1 MPSKFNIGVSLNPR
15 QALKGLTKIRSAFGG
30 VGTEAKRS
38 GSLIKRTMDNSS
50 KAIEQTA
57 GNTRKLA
64 SAMSGLRGSVAA
76 VAAIAASTMSIFETG
91 AKMEAWRNSLSVVTD
106 SAKNAAD
113 TIKWL
118 KANAQELGI
127 SFEGSV
133 ESFQKLAAAAK
144 NTSLKGSEL
153 RRTFRAVS
161 GAARVLGLDGEDLR
175 LIMFALTQMISKGK
189 VSSEE
194 LRRQMGERFP
204 GAMQIAA
211 RAIGKTDDEFEKML
225 KTGSIIAEDFMP
237 KFTDQIEKEFG
248 PAMASAATQPLAA
261 VDRLKN
267 AWFDLKVTIADAGFM
282 RLVAD
287 AMEGIASAMRKI
299 TPLINEFERLVKFAW
314 KGSNL
319 EKFWK
324 GLKENS
330 DGVLDG
336 LKEKFWEVIKLIHV
350 AFGRIGT
357 ASKELFTKLE
367 LHINK
372 LKMSMLDFLSQLP
385 GVTSAAL
392 GFDDSKYVGFKS
404 TLMAANGQLYKSLG
418 LIDEQN
424 SKLTKNASD
433 WVANAR
439 KTMTADELR
448 TSNAERDHDTYL
460 HLWNDQFQAVAR
472 LDGKLKKLKPSPT
485 FQSDL
490 QKIKDEFDQIKEKA
504 NIDSASLFGDGLVI
518 GPMGGASEQAF
529 ASMMKLIEK
538 ADEFKLKI
546 GEITEYGVAFGDKWA
561 EMAEQFGTPMQRI
574 GEQVAEI
581 FGPGGTF
588 SKGVGDAVA
597 SSILQMNSFKDSIKA
612 VGRAIIHEVISNLVQ
627 IGVQM
632 AMNYAKQQILG
643 TATVAATTA
652 AGVAG
657 AAASAAAW
665 APAAAMAS
673 LASFGANAAPA
684 MTGISSTVG
693 LAKALSLPMAE
704 KGGPISGPTLV
715 GEAGPEIFVPKGAG
729 TVIPNDKLGGGGDTV
744 NVSFNINAN
753 DSRGFDQL
761 LQTRR
766 GMIVN
771 MVNQAMN
778 DRGRTGVTS

>member
-1 MPSKFNIGVSLNPR
+1 
-15 QALKGLTKIRSAFGG
+15 
-30 VGTEAKRS
+30 
-38 GSLIKRTMDNSS
+38 
-50 KAIEQTA
+50 
-57 GNTRKLA
+57 
-64 SAMSGLRGSVAA
+64 
-76 VAAIAASTMSIFETG
+76 
-91 AKMEAWRNSLSVVTD
+91 
-106 SAKNAAD
+106 
-113 TIKWL
+113 
-118 KANAQELGI
+118 
-127 SFEGSV
+127 
-133 ESFQKLAAAAK
+133 
-144 NTSLKGSEL
+144 
-153 RRTFRAVS
+153 
-161 GAARVLGLDGEDLR
+161 
-175 LIMFALTQMISKGK
+175 
-189 VSSEE
+189 
-194 LRRQMGERFP
+194 
-204 GAMQIAA
+204 
-211 RAIGKTDDEFEKML
+211 
-225 KTGSIIAEDFMP
+225 
-237 KFTDQIEKEFG
+237 
-248 PAMASAATQPLAA
+248 
-261 VDRLKN
+261 
-267 AWFDLKVTIADAGFM
+267 
-282 RLVAD
+282 
-287 AMEGIASAMRKI
+287 
-299 TPLINEFERLVKFAW
+299 
-314 KGSNL
+314 
-319 EKFWK
+319 
-324 GLKENS
+324 
-330 DGVLDG
+330 
-336 LKEKFWEVIKLIHV
+336 
-350 AFGRIGT
+350 
-357 ASKELFTKLE
+357 
-367 LHINK
+367 
-372 LKMSMLDFLSQLP
+372 
-385 GVTSAAL
+385 
-392 GFDDSKYVGFKS
+392 
-404 TLMAANGQLYKSLG
+404 
-418 LIDEQN
+418 
-424 SKLTKNASD
+424 
-433 WVANAR
+433 
-439 KTMTADELR
+439 MTADEIR

-504 NIDSASLFGDGLVI
+504 NIDSASLFGDGLII